1 MFLEEKE
8 NLNCENEENKME
20 IPINVALDEWFKKQT
35 KWKSRADFAR
45 EIEIN
50 ESTLGNYFQGCHQP
64 SPQNREKLF
73 KTTGLECFKSTESV
87 ETLQVERP
95 IPESEKQGVPWSEV
109 GQQLVVIGQ
118 AFTQLGKLLTRS
130 SASDLVAH
138 VQAVEDTLY
147 ALNDELEFFK
157 EGSPHSRGILRRRL
171 SGPDVGYVTTLLK
184 ALFDEETFQNW
195 LAMTTYEMRR

>member
-1 MFLEEKE
+1 
-8 NLNCENEENKME
+8 ME
-20 IPINVALDEWFKKQT
+20 IPTNVTLNEWFKKQT

-50 ESTLGNYFQGCHQP
+50 ESTLGDYFKGRHQP
-64 SPQNREKLF
+64 SPENRQKLF
-73 KTTGLECFKSTESV
+73 KATGLECFKPTEEEV
-87 ETLQVERP
+87 PQVEP
-95 IPESEKQGVPWSEV
+95 LIPQTEKWEVPWNDV

-118 AFTQLGKLLTRS
+118 AVAQLGRLLGRPST
-130 SASDLVAH
+130 SDVAAR

-147 ALNDELEFFK
+147 TLNDELQFFK

-184 ALFDEETFQNW
+184 ALFDEEKFQDW
-195 LAMTTYEMRR
+195 LAMTTYEIRR